1 MNTEI
6 LKIFDVNGKYI
17 GTSTREE
24 VHSKGL
30 WHETFHCWLVS
41 VVDHKY
47 FIHFQ
52 LRSNQ
57 KKDYPNMLDISAAG
71 HLNADESVP
80 DGIREV
86 HEELGVNVS
95 MEDLIFIGNI
105 RDEIIQD
112 DIIDRELG
120 HVFLYIIPDVSEI
133 KYNFQIEEVSG
144 IMMIELESFERL
156 WLEEID
162 SVQAKGIVLNE
173 KLENIEVDRFV
184 RKDDFLP
191 HDNTYISKVL
201 KELKFFLNRS
211 LIN

>member
-1 MNTEI
+1 MDRE
-6 LKIFDVNGKYI
+6 LLRIFDVTGKYI

-41 VVDHKY
+41 KVDYKY

-71 HLNADESVP
+71 HLKADESVP

-86 HEELGVNVS
+86 HEELGVNVT
-95 MEDLIFIGNI
+95 MEDLISIGKI
-105 RDEIIQD
+105 PGEIIQD
-112 DIIDRELG
+112 HIIDRELG
-120 HVFLYIIPDVSEI
+120 HVFLYIIPDESEI
-133 KYNFQIEEVSG
+133 KYKFQMEEVSG
-144 IMMIELESFERL
+144 IMMVELDLFEQL
-156 WLEEID
+156 WLEKID

-173 KLENIEVDRFV
+173 KMEEVEVDRFV
-184 RKDDFLP
+184 RKDDFVP
-191 HDNTYISKVL
+191 HDSTYISKVL
-201 KELKFFLNRS
+201 KELKIFLK
-211 LIN
+211 

>member
-41 VVDHKY
+41 IVDNRY

-71 HLNADESVP
+71 HLNAEESVH

-95 MEDLIFIGNI
+95 MEDLISIGNI
-105 RDEIIQD
+105 PNEIIQD
-112 DIIDRELG
+112 HIIDRELG
-120 HVFLYIIPDVSEI
+120 HVFLYIIPDESEI
-133 KYNFQIEEVSG
+133 KYKFQIEEVAG
-144 IMMIELESFERL
+144 IMMIELDSFEQL
-156 WLEEID
+156 WLGAID
-162 SVQAKGIVLNE
+162 SVQAKGIILNKKME
-173 KLENIEVDRFV
+173 KVEVDRLV
-184 RKDDFLP
+184 RKDDFVP
-191 HDNTYISKVL
+191 HDSTYISKVL
-201 KELKFFLNRS
+201 KELKIFLT
-211 LIN
+211 

>member
-41 VVDHKY
+41 IVDNRY

-71 HLNADESVP
+71 HLNAEESVH

-95 MEDLIFIGNI
+95 MEDLISIGNI
-105 RDEIIQD
+105 PNEIIQD
-112 DIIDRELG
+112 HIIDRELG
-120 HVFLYIIPDVSEI
+120 HVFLYIIPDESEI
-133 KYNFQIEEVSG
+133 KYKFQIEEVAG
-144 IMMIELESFERL
+144 IMMIELDSFEQL
-156 WLEEID
+156 WLGAID
-162 SVQAKGIVLNE
+162 SVQAKGIVLNKKME
-173 KLENIEVDRFV
+173 KVEVDRLV
-184 RKDDFLP
+184 RKDDFVP
-191 HDNTYISKVL
+191 HDSTYISKVL
-201 KELKFFLNRS
+201 KELKIFLT
-211 LIN
+211 